1 MGRFYQTSDAK
12 FVDNKM
18 FEAPHQLMAQVL
30 QNKDKEIDTE
40 VDGLKAN
47 LDKLKLQGLKQDD
60 PAVKKLISEY
70 QDRIDT
76 QINAIKSNPLNY
88 QKTEADRVQIGRDI
102 LQDWTVGPAAKIIEN
117 KKKYDTWSADLDD
130 KIKNDKK
137 GEYTPDLIA
146 KLKAAKLAE
155 FKETGYNKDTGKY
168 NEFQTED
175 ALALGNLP
183 DILNENI
190 GKYIKADG
198 NQTKFEKNT
207 GQWLEET
214 SSGWKAISP
223 EKLKEAAISYIDAT
237 PSIKNALVQRQ
248 QYGVEGYED
257 PNKLL
262 ETGIES
268 FVDTNKFKETNSGN
282 NLTANPYELQQRGFN
297 NEQRIHDRDKPPVT
311 ELEEIKGETIPNSV
325 GNSAV
330 EAVMN
335 KNTAFTQIKNNKQ
348 ILFSTI
354 KDPKIKAQIETG
366 DFRNVPQTIEN
377 INAIRR
383 IKDARIDVAVQ
394 KATEK
399 EFLNSLPA
407 SERAKAIDKYGNI
420 IMTTEK
426 KVVNGKEI
434 NVYSG
439 IAQKYNVFLR
449 DKNINNEAEH
459 NLSLRQFIP
468 DQKVI
473 DGYNKNFRESMM
485 QNVVPFEFPQGTK
498 ILNPKYELDKTGKE
512 PKLLNLSKKQYTP
525 NELYNLGII
534 TASELNKSQSY
545 KTGSK
550 DEENNDISFD
560 IKTADGKTMNYKL
573 GTTIKATG
581 QYGADGKLD
590 YYSDITI
597 NGNASKVKINNIKI
611 PEVEQYAANNP
622 GELKA
627 KSFVNRTTAVN
638 VQLVNNKE
646 GKAVYY
652 GKEYVDAAGRRY
664 PKGTIVL
671 NHNGQQI
678 ITNANTPEGLDVL
691 SNLLNQ

>member
-70 QDRIDT
+70 EDRIDT

-88 QKTEADRVQIGRDI
+88 QKTEADRVQISRDI

-214 SSGWKAISP
+214 SDGWKAISP

-237 PSIKNALVQRQ
+237 PSIKNALIQRQ
-248 QYGVEGYED
+248 QYGVQGYED

-268 FVDTNKFKETNSGN
+268 FVNTNKFKETNSGN
-282 NLTANPYELQQRGFN
+282 SFTANPYDLQKRGFA
-297 NEQRIHDRDKPPVT
+297 NEQKIHDRDNPVM
-311 ELEEIKGETIPNSV
+311 EIEEVKGETIPNSV
-325 GNSAV
+325 GNSAF
-330 EAVMN
+330 EAVTN
-335 KNTAFTQIKNNKQ
+335 KNVAFTQIKNNKQ

-354 KDPKIKAQIETG
+354 KDPKIIAQVEAG
-366 DFRNVPQTIEN
+366 DFRNVPQTVEN
-377 INAIRR
+377 ISAIRR
-383 IKDARIDVAVQ
+383 IKDARIDFAVQ

-407 SERAKAIDKYGNI
+407 LERAKAVDKHGNI

-449 DKNINNEAEH
+449 DKNVNNEVEH
-459 NLSLRQFIP
+459 NLSLRQFEM
-468 DQKVI
+468 DQKQI

-485 QNVVPFEFPQGTK
+485 QNVVPFEFPQGTQ

-534 TASELNKSQSY
+534 TASQLNKSQTY
-545 KTGSK
+545 KNGQK
-550 DEENNDISFD
+550 DEKNQDISFD
-560 IKTADGKTMNYKL
+560 IKTADGKSMNYKL

-581 QYGADGKLD
+581 EYGADGKLN

-597 NGNASKVKINNIKI
+597 NGNTSKVKINNINI

-627 KSFVNRTTAVN
+627 KAFTNKTTAIEVP
-638 VQLVNNKE
+638 LVNNKQ
-646 GKAVYY
+646 GKITYY
-652 GKEYVDAAGRRY
+652 GKEYINPSGERY
-664 PKGTIVL
+664 PKGTLVL
-671 NHNGQQI
+671 
-678 ITNANTPEGLDVL
+678 EGRGKKHVINVNSPKGLKAL
-691 SNLLNQ
+691 EQSLNQ